1 MHFSTK
7 AVYFCIADFSGKNKG
22 RRSRIQVQETI
33 KEWGQVILRAAVVLL
48 ILFYFCW
55 PVRILGSSMEPT
67 YSDGNILCFS
77 RITSMT
83 GNYHRGDVVV
93 FDYYAEGERQTVL
106 KRIIAMGGDTI
117 QILTDGVYVNGEQLE
132 EPYILGETTGIAD
145 MTVPEGTVFVMG
157 DHRDTSFDSRNMG
170 VISME
175 DLKGKVIFSLFPP
188 GKAK

>member
-1 MHFSTK
+1 M
-7 AVYFCIADFSGKNKG
+7 
-22 RRSRIQVQETI
+22 QETI

-48 ILFYFCW
+48 VLFYFCW

-67 YSDGNILCFS
+67 YSDGDILCFS

-83 GNYHRGDVVV
+83 GNYDRGDVVV
-93 FDYYAEGERQTVL
+93 FDYYAEGHKQTVL

-117 QILTDGVYVNGEQLE
+117 QILPEGVFLNGELLE
-132 EPYILGETTGIAD
+132 EPYTMGTTTGIAD

-188 GKAK
+188 GKAG